1 MLDRKTVSEEFR
13 SRLLEAM
20 DEMGVNRS
28 QLARRVGIDRSTLS
42 QILGS
47 EGGRLPRADTAA
59 AMASQ
64 LQVSLDWLMGL
75 SQQRA
80 GVQGAA
86 IVEQSLEIE
95 PGDPY
100 SADQLLTLWHQEAK
114 GFKIRYVPSSLPD
127 HVKIPEVIDFE
138 HAVSESDRAEDVRK
152 RSARQLAYARAPET
166 EVEVC
171 SSIQSLEA
179 FVAGAGIWKNLE
191 LRVRL
196 AQLDRMMVL
205 IDELYP
211 TFRWFLYDG
220 RAHFAPPVTIFGPK
234 RAAVYMGD
242 MYFVF
247 YTTGHIQALVE
258 RFDALIRAAVVQPTE
273 ITALIRQWRQE
284 LGRQE
289 LAGNPP

>member
-1 MLDRKTVSEEFR
+1 MLEKNTISEEFR
-13 SRLLEAM
+13 NRLVEAM
-20 DEMGVNRS
+20 DEMGFNRS

-59 AMASQ
+59 AMAAE

-95 PGDPY
+95 PGDPH
-100 SADQLLTLWHQEAK
+100 SADQLLTRWHQEAK
-114 GFKIRYVPSSLPD
+114 GFKIRYVPSTLPD
-127 HVKIPEVIDFE
+127 QVKTPEVIDFE
-138 HAVSESDRAEDVRK
+138 HAISQGDRAEDVRE

-166 EVEVC
+166 DVEVC
-171 SSIQSLEA
+171 SSIQSLET
-179 FVAGAGIWKNLE
+179 FVAGVGIWKNIDLS
-191 LRVRL
+191 VRL
-196 AQLDRMMVL
+196 QQLDRMIALV
-205 IDELYP
+205 DELYP

-234 RAAVYMGD
+234 RAVVYMGD

-258 RFDALIRAAVVQPTE
+258 RFDALIRAAIVQPTD
-273 ITALIRQWRQE
+273 ILALFRQWRQE
-284 LGRQE
+284 LAESGS
-289 LAGNPP
+289 